1 MTMKRDIHMKKIL
14 IILLTLFIFSG
25 CSDSGASI
33 NDDNNVID
41 ELVEVDKEDNNSNLD
56 LSILKLENKKE
67 NVLCSPLSIKYC
79 LSILSEGASGNSKKQ
94 LDNLIGSYIPK
105 NYTNSKNMSLVNM
118 VILKDS
124 LSNNASEE
132 FKNTIKEKYNGE
144 FKLDS
149 FSDPSTINNWIS
161 SNTFNMINNYISS
174 FDPDLKLLI
183 INALAIDMEW
193 INYIQ
198 NYFRYNPDHEQYD
211 ARIFDY
217 SQFDCPTLEF
227 NGSKIDATEF
237 MTVANK
243 YDIIKELGED
253 NIREIVSNDLREQL
267 NNDSSLY
274 NYMSQ
279 DYNTNDIETII
290 NIFLEEYINT
300 ISKNYGDY
308 DESTDFYYFIDDS
321 INVFGKDLKE
331 YDGTQLQFVAI
342 MPKNEEL
349 NSYIDKLS
357 EEDLDTIINSLK
369 KPSYD
374 DFEEGYITEIIGL
387 FPTFSFTYDLDLK
400 NDLKQL
406 GVTDIFELNN
416 DFNKVVGDQK
426 IYVDAKHKT
435 TIDLSNEGIKAS
447 ALTVLPAMGAAG
459 PYDYIFEVPIK
470 TIEFKFDKPFLFVIR
485 DKNTNENWFLGTLYN
500 IQESK
505 YKIEY
510 PEIPYIIVADALKI
524 RKEPSITSEQIGLA
538 KKDDFFIGTGNTIWA
553 DGYSW
558 YELKDGGWIADNGQ
572 WVQYP
577 GN

>member
-1 MTMKRDIHMKKIL
+1 MKKIL
-14 IILLTLFIFSG
+14 FILLTIFIVVG
-25 CSDSGASI
+25 CSGTSDNI
-33 NDDNNVID
+33 DDNIV
-41 ELVEVDKEDNNSNLD
+41 KSNPEETEANEID
-56 LSILKLENKKE
+56 LSFLKLENNQE
-67 NVLCSPLSIKYC
+67 NIIYSPLSIKYC
-79 LSILSEGASGNSKKQ
+79 LSILRDGASGNSKKQ
-94 LDNLIGSYIPK
+94 LDNLIGTYEP
-105 NYTNSKNMSLVNM
+105 NTYTNSENLSLANM
-118 VILKDS
+118 VVVKDTLKDDV
-124 LSNNASEE
+124 NNE
-132 FKNTIKEKYNGE
+132 FKDTIKEKYNAE
-144 FKLDS
+144 FRLDS
-149 FSDPSTINNWIS
+149 FNEPSVINNWIS
-161 SNTFNMINNYISS
+161 ENTFGMIENYINS
-174 FDPDLKLLI
+174 FDSELKFLI

-198 NYFRYNPDHEQYD
+198 NDFRYNPDHEQYD
-211 ARIFDY
+211 ARISEY
-217 SQFDCPTLEF
+217 SQFNCPILEF
-227 NGSKIDATEF
+227 NGSKIDATAF

-253 NIREIVSNDLREQL
+253 NIREIVSNDLRQQL
-267 NNDSSLY
+267 NSDSSLY
-274 NYMSQ
+274 NDMSLHH
-279 DYNTNDIETII
+279 NTNDIETII
-290 NIFLEEYINT
+290 NNYLEEYINT
-300 ISKNYGDY
+300 ISKNYGEY

-331 YDGTQLQFVAI
+331 YNGTQLQFVAI

-357 EEDLDTIINSLK
+357 EEDLDVIINSLK

-374 DFEEGYITEIIGL
+374 DFEEGYITEIKGL
-387 FPTFSFTYDLDLK
+387 FPTFTFTYDLDLK

-426 IYVDAKHKT
+426 TYVEAKHKT